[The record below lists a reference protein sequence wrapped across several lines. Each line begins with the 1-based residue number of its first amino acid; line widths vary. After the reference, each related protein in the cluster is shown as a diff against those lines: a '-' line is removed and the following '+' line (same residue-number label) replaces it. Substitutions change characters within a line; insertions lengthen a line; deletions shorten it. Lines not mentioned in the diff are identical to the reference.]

1 MGQVLRLIL
10 VYWASEQSGS
20 KPNSVFHTLDGL
32 KVLMIELAHPD
43 DLPRIVEIYN
53 STIPS
58 FRVTADLE
66 PVSVESRLEWFAT
79 HRTALEDPESNPNRP
94 LWVVRRAQE
103 VIGWLSFSDIHERAA
118 YARTAELSLYVAEG
132 FRGQGVGGRL
142 LDKAISDAP
151 SLGCVRLLALIFGHN
166 EESLALFSSRG
177 FQRWGFYPEVAELNG
192 VERDLVVMGIR
203 ADANG

>member
-1 MGQVLRLIL
+1 MTLR
-10 VYWASEQSGS
+10 
-20 KPNSVFHTLDGL
+20 
-32 KVLMIELAHPD
+32 IELAHPD

-79 HRTALEDPESNPNRP
+79 HRTAVEHPESNPKRP
-94 LWVVRRAQE
+94 LWVVRKGQS
-103 VIGWLSFSDIHERAA
+103 VIGWLSFSDIHDRAA
-118 YARTAELSLYVAEG
+118 YSRTAELSLYIAEEW
-132 FRGQGVGGRL
+132 RGQGVGGRL
-142 LDKAISDAP
+142 LDKAITEAP

-166 EESLALFSSRG
+166 EESLALFASRG

-192 VERDLVVMGIR
+192 VERDLVVMGIK
-203 ADANG
+203 ANANANTNANASTHASPDQARPS